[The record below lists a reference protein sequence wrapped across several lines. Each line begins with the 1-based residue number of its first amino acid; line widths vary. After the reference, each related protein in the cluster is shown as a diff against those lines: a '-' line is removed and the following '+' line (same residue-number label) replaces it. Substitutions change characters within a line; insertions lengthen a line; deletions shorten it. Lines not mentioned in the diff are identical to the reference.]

1 MKFKERLIDSNSTNY
16 RDIPHLFIQN
26 VKEKN
31 FNDRDNHTM
40 SGPKYSI
47 KAHDTV
53 VGAQSHTHRQKKNSL
68 NKFHLINQTKQV
80 NCLHY

>member
-1 MKFKERLIDSNSTNY
+1 MKFKERLIDSNSTKY
-16 RDIPHLFIQN
+16 HDIPHLFTQN
-26 VKEKN
+26 VKVKN
-31 FNDRDNHTM
+31 FNDRVNHAM

-47 KAHDTV
+47 KAHDTS
-53 VGAQSHTHRQKKNSL
+53 VGAQSHTLREKNYL